1 MWLSCDRCRGDT
13 RIEHDRRHFGFL
25 CDLMHLCTVHTQAD
39 TQAKTPTSMRNASPH
54 GITDNVAQMSS
65 TTKSTLPRPAIAPPR
80 PTVNGGSSSRFAF
93 GMGPFRVLVTRV
105 SHATTRPHNHAMLD
119 WWCLGV
125 CHEQAA
131 PHTPG
136 ERRLSDVSE
145 PGDTWCRYRYT
156 LLRARARSDSEPRR
170 RDLPGLRCPRPCH
183 VVAQNPLPLC
193 PLGARTASRPESS
206 RHRGRAP
213 PAWKR
218 DDRPSRR
225 DDRWRRRWLL
235 PTLRLSERRRHY

>member
-1 MWLSCDRCRGDT
+1 MPRDT

-25 CDLMHLCTVHTQAD
+25 CDLMHLCTVH

-131 PHTPG
+131 PHTP
-136 ERRLSDVSE
+136 R
-145 PGDTWCRYRYT
+145 
-156 LLRARARSDSEPRR
+156 RARAQRLRAKEARLARLAVSTAMPRS
-170 RDLPGLRCPRPCH
+170 
-183 VVAQNPLPLC
+183 
-193 PLGARTASRPESS
+193 SS
-206 RHRGRAP
+206 KSAP
-213 PAWKR
+213 A
-218 DDRPSRR
+218 
-225 DDRWRRRWLL
+225 L
-235 PTLRLSERRRHY
+235 PTWCKNCLAPREQPSPG

>member
-1 MWLSCDRCRGDT
+1 
-13 RIEHDRRHFGFL
+13 
-25 CDLMHLCTVHTQAD
+25 MHLCTVH

-54 GITDNVAQMSS
+54 GITDNVRADV
-65 TTKSTLPRPAIAPPR
+65 KSTLPRPAIAPPR

-119 WWCLGV
+119 WWCLDV

-131 PHTPG
+131 PHIP
-136 ERRLSDVSE
+136 
-145 PGDTWCRYRYT
+145 
-156 LLRARARSDSEPRR
+156 RSDSEPRR

-193 PLGARTASRPESS
+193 PLAGARTAPRPESS
-206 RHRGRAP
+206 LLRGRAP

>member
-1 MWLSCDRCRGDT
+1 
-13 RIEHDRRHFGFL
+13 
-25 CDLMHLCTVHTQAD
+25 
-39 TQAKTPTSMRNASPH
+39 MRNASPH
-54 GITDNVAQMSS
+54 GITDNVAQSADRM
-65 TTKSTLPRPAIAPPR
+65 PRCQVLHDSRVPLSRPPR
-80 PTVNGGSSSRFAF
+80 LTVNGGSSSRFAF

-131 PHTPG
+131 PHTP
-136 ERRLSDVSE
+136 
-145 PGDTWCRYRYT
+145 
-156 LLRARARSDSEPRR
+156 RSDSEPRR

-193 PLGARTASRPESS
+193 PFAGARTAPRPESS
-206 RHRGRAP
+206 LHRGRAP

-218 DDRPSRR
+218 ALREGRSQIWDDRPSRR

>member
-1 MWLSCDRCRGDT
+1 
-13 RIEHDRRHFGFL
+13 
-25 CDLMHLCTVHTQAD
+25 MHLCTVHTQA
-39 TQAKTPTSMRNASPH
+39 KTPTSMRKASPH
-54 GITDNVAQMSS
+54 GIKDNVAQMSS

-131 PHTPG
+131 PHTP
-136 ERRLSDVSE
+136 
-145 PGDTWCRYRYT
+145 
-156 LLRARARSDSEPRR
+156 RSDSEPRR

-193 PLGARTASRPESS
+193 PFAGARTAPRPESS
-206 RHRGRAP
+206 LLRGRAP